1 MTAVRQVDQRFARQD
16 PVAEARRVGEGLLVL
31 EGLSGPKDLVVPL
44 PIHASFLSGNKV
56 EVALT
61 DQLAARPAEHCAEGV
76 VEKQDPVRV
85 VLDEHGIGKGV
96 DERKSV
102 ASGKGVAVGV
112 DLG

>member
-31 EGLSGPKDLVVPL
+31 EGLSGPKYLVVPL

-76 VEKQDPVRV
+76 VEKQDPRSE
-85 VLDEHGIGKGV
+85 EHTSELQSLMRI
-96 DERKSV
+96 SY
-102 ASGKGVAVGV
+102 AVFF
-112 DLG
+112 LKKKL